1 MPRKPKKDHLTA
13 IAIIAI
19 MLLLLVNA
27 YMMYN
32 KYNQDKIIQQ
42 QQDELEEVT
51 QLKNDLDEEYFEAL
65 SELDDLKSD
74 NEELNTTIEEQKKK
88 IRDQKEN
95 IDRLI
100 IDRSQLQEAK
110 DELENLKEN
119 IDGYLA
125 EMEQLYREKAE
136 LNELNQDLS
145 ARNESLEDRVSR
157 ERKEKMRLQEQKDTL
172 LSSTIQLQKNQ
183 QRLAD
188 KVDLASVIR
197 VENIEA
203 EGFKVSRSGK
213 YRSRRKADN
222 IDILQICFETTF
234 NRVAPK
240 GTETF
245 FIRIIN
251 PVGETMAVDALGSGI
266 FKMEDGNEVRYTQSI
281 EINYQGEPNRFC
293 MEWKPNAA
301 FKSGLYEIELYNKG
315 HRTGKTTM
323 ELK

>member
-1 MPRKPKKDHLTA
+1 MPRKPKRDQLTA

-32 KYNQDKIIQQ
+32 KYNQDKIIQKQ
-42 QQDELEEVT
+42 QEELEEVT

-74 NEELNTTIEEQKKK
+74 NEELNTIIEEQKKK
-88 IRDQKEN
+88 IREQKEN

-110 DELENLKEN
+110 NELENLKDN

-125 EMEQLYREKAE
+125 EMEQLYQEKAE
-136 LNELNQDLS
+136 LNELNQSLS

-157 ERKEKMRLQEQKDTL
+157 EREEKMRLEEQKDTL
-172 LSSTIQLQKNQ
+172 LSSTIQLQKQ
-183 QRLAD
+183 QQQLAE

-197 VENIEA
+197 VENIDA

-222 IDILQICFETTF
+222 IDILKICFETTF
-234 NRVAPK
+234 NRVAAK
-240 GTETF
+240 GEETF

-251 PVGETMAVDALGSGI
+251 PLGETMAVDALGSGI
-266 FKMEDGNEVRYTQSI
+266 FTMEDGNEVRYTQSI
-281 EINYQGEPNRFC
+281 EIDYQGEPNRYC

-323 ELK
+323 EMK

>member
-1 MPRKPKKDHLTA
+1 MPRKPKRDQLTA

-32 KYNQDKIIQQ
+32 KYNQDKIIQKQ
-42 QQDELEEVT
+42 QEELEEVT

-74 NEELNTTIEEQKKK
+74 NEELNTIIEEQKKK
-88 IRDQKEN
+88 IREQKEN

-110 DELENLKEN
+110 NELENLKDN

-125 EMEQLYREKAE
+125 EMEQLYQEKAE
-136 LNELNQDLS
+136 LNELNQSLS

-157 ERKEKMRLQEQKDTL
+157 EREEKMRLKEQKDTL
-172 LSSTIQLQKNQ
+172 LSSTIQLQKQ
-183 QRLAD
+183 QQQLAE

-197 VENIEA
+197 VENIDA

-222 IDILQICFETTF
+222 IDILKICFETTF
-234 NRVAPK
+234 NRVAAK
-240 GTETF
+240 GEETF

-251 PVGETMAVDALGSGI
+251 PLGETMAVDALGSGV
-266 FKMEDGNEVRYTQSI
+266 FTMEDGNEVRYTQSI
-281 EINYQGEPNRFC
+281 EIDYQGEPNRYC

-323 ELK
+323 EMK

>member
-1 MPRKPKKDHLTA
+1 MPRKPKRDQLTA

-32 KYNQDKIIQQ
+32 KYNQDKIIQKQ
-42 QQDELEEVT
+42 QEELEEVT

-74 NEELNTTIEEQKKK
+74 NEELNTIIEEQKKK
-88 IRDQKEN
+88 IREQKEN

-110 DELENLKEN
+110 NELENLKDN

-125 EMEQLYREKAE
+125 EMEQLYQEKAE
-136 LNELNQDLS
+136 LNELNQSLS

-157 ERKEKMRLQEQKDTL
+157 EREEKLRLKEQKDTL
-172 LSSTIQLQKNQ
+172 LSSTIQLQKQ
-183 QRLAD
+183 QQQLAE

-197 VENIEA
+197 VENIDA

-222 IDILQICFETTF
+222 IDILKICFETTF
-234 NRVAPK
+234 NRVAAK
-240 GTETF
+240 GEETF

-251 PVGETMAVDALGSGI
+251 PLGETMAVDALGSGI
-266 FKMEDGNEVRYTQSI
+266 FTMEDGNEVRYTQSI
-281 EINYQGEPNRFC
+281 EIDYQGEPNRYC

-323 ELK
+323 EMK

>member
-42 QQDELEEVT
+42 QQAELEEVT

-172 LSSTIQLQKNQ
+172 LSSTIQLQKKQ

-281 EINYQGEPNRFC
+281 EIDYQGEPNRFC

>member
-100 IDRSQLQEAK
+100 IDRSQFQKAK
-110 DELENLKEN
+110 NELEKLKEN

-125 EMEQLYREKAE
+125 EMEQLYQEKAE
-136 LNELNQDLS
+136 LNELNQNLS
-145 ARNESLEDRVSR
+145 ARNESLEDRVNR
-157 ERKEKMRLQEQKDTL
+157 ERQEKMRLQEQKDTL
-172 LSSTIQLQKNQ
+172 LSSTIQLQKKQ

-240 GTETF
+240 GSETF

-281 EINYQGEPNRFC
+281 EVDYQGEPNRFC

-323 ELK
+323 EMK

>member
-1 MPRKPKKDHLTA
+1 MPRKPKRDQLTA

-32 KYNQDKIIQQ
+32 KYNQDKIIQKQ
-42 QQDELEEVT
+42 QEELEEVT

-74 NEELNTTIEEQKKK
+74 NEELNTIIEEQKKK
-88 IRDQKEN
+88 IREQKEN

-110 DELENLKEN
+110 NELENLKDN

-125 EMEQLYREKAE
+125 EMEQLYQEKAE
-136 LNELNQDLS
+136 LNELNQSLS

-157 ERKEKMRLQEQKDTL
+157 EREEKMRLKEQKDTL
-172 LSSTIQLQKNQ
+172 LSSTIQLQKQ
-183 QRLAD
+183 QQQLAE

-197 VENIEA
+197 VENIDA

-222 IDILQICFETTF
+222 IDILKICFETTF
-234 NRVAPK
+234 NRVAAK
-240 GTETF
+240 GEERF

-251 PVGETMAVDALGSGI
+251 PLGETMAVDALGSGV
-266 FKMEDGNEVRYTQSI
+266 FTMEDGNEVRYTQSI
-281 EINYQGEPNRFC
+281 EIDYQGEPNRYC

-323 ELK
+323 EMK

>member
-1 MPRKPKKDHLTA
+1 MPRKPKRDQLTA

-32 KYNQDKIIQQ
+32 KYNQDKIIQKQ
-42 QQDELEEVT
+42 QEELEEVT

-74 NEELNTTIEEQKKK
+74 NEELNTIIEEQKKK
-88 IRDQKEN
+88 IREQKEN

-110 DELENLKEN
+110 NELENLKDN

-125 EMEQLYREKAE
+125 EMEQLYQEKAE
-136 LNELNQDLS
+136 LNELNQSLS

-157 ERKEKMRLQEQKDTL
+157 EREEKMRLKEQKDTL
-172 LSSTIQLQKNQ
+172 LSSTIQLQKQ
-183 QRLAD
+183 QQHLAE

-197 VENIEA
+197 VENIQA

-222 IDILQICFETTF
+222 IDILKICFETTF
-234 NRVAPK
+234 NRVAAK
-240 GTETF
+240 GEETF

-251 PVGETMAVDALGSGI
+251 PLGETMAVDALGSGI
-266 FKMEDGNEVRYTQSI
+266 FTMEDGNEVRYTQSI
-281 EINYQGEPNRFC
+281 EIDYQGEPNRYC

-323 ELK
+323 EMK

>member
-1 MPRKPKKDHLTA
+1 MSRKPRRDQLTA
-13 IAIIAI
+13 VAIIAI
-19 MLLLLVNA
+19 MLLLVVNA

-32 KYNQDKIIQQ
+32 KYNQDKIILKQQ
-42 QQDELEEVT
+42 NELEEVT

-74 NEELNTTIEEQKKK
+74 NEELNGIIEEQKKK
-88 IRDQKEN
+88 IRLQKEN

-100 IDRSQLQEAK
+100 IDRNQLQEARVELDSLK
-110 DELENLKEN
+110 DN

-125 EMEQLYREKAE
+125 EMEQLYKEKAE
-136 LNELNQDLS
+136 LNELNQSLS

-157 ERKEKMRLQEQKDTL
+157 EQREKERLREEKDTL
-172 LSSTIQLQKNQ
+172 LSSTIQLQKRQ
-183 QRLAD
+183 KRLAE

-197 VENIEA
+197 VENITA

-234 NRVAPK
+234 NRVASK
-240 GTETF
+240 GDETF

-251 PVGETMAVDALGSGI
+251 PLGETMALDALGSGV
-266 FKMEDGNEVRYTQSI
+266 FTMEDGREIRYTQKV
-281 EINYQGEPNRFC
+281 EVNYQGEPDRYC
-293 MEWKPNAA
+293 MEWKPTAA

-323 ELK
+323 EMK

>member
-1 MPRKPKKDHLTA
+1 MPRKPKRDQLTA

-32 KYNQDKIIQQ
+32 KYNQDKIIQKQ
-42 QQDELEEVT
+42 QEELEEVT

-74 NEELNTTIEEQKKK
+74 NEELNTIIEEQKKK
-88 IRDQKEN
+88 IREQKEN

-110 DELENLKEN
+110 NELENLKDN

-125 EMEQLYREKAE
+125 EMEQLYQEKAE
-136 LNELNQDLS
+136 LNELNQSLS

-157 ERKEKMRLQEQKDTL
+157 EREEKMRLKEQKDTL
-172 LSSTIQLQKNQ
+172 LSSTIQLQKQ
-183 QRLAD
+183 QQQLAE

-197 VENIEA
+197 VENIDA

-222 IDILQICFETTF
+222 IDILKICFETTF
-234 NRVAPK
+234 NRVAAK
-240 GTETF
+240 GEETF

-251 PVGETMAVDALGSGI
+251 PLGETMAVDALGSGI
-266 FKMEDGNEVRYTQSI
+266 FTMEDGNEVRYTQSI
-281 EINYQGEPNRFC
+281 EIDYQGEPNRYC

-323 ELK
+323 EMK

>member
-1 MPRKPKKDHLTA
+1 MPRKPKRDQLTA

-32 KYNQDKIIQQ
+32 KYNQDKIIQKQ
-42 QQDELEEVT
+42 QEELEEVT

-74 NEELNTTIEEQKKK
+74 NEELNTIIEEQKKK
-88 IRDQKEN
+88 IREQKEN

-110 DELENLKEN
+110 NELENLKDN

-125 EMEQLYREKAE
+125 EMEQLYQEKAE
-136 LNELNQDLS
+136 LNELNQSLS

-157 ERKEKMRLQEQKDTL
+157 EREEKMRLKEQKDTL
-172 LSSTIQLQKNQ
+172 LSSTIQLQKQ
-183 QRLAD
+183 QQHLAE

-222 IDILQICFETTF
+222 IDILKICFETTF
-234 NRVAPK
+234 NRVAAK
-240 GTETF
+240 GEETF

-251 PVGETMAVDALGSGI
+251 PLGETMAVDALGSGI
-266 FKMEDGNEVRYTQSI
+266 FTMEDGNEVRYTQSI
-281 EINYQGEPNRFC
+281 EIDYQGEPNRYC

-323 ELK
+323 EMK

>member
-1 MPRKPKKDHLTA
+1 MPRKPKRDQLTA

-32 KYNQDKIIQQ
+32 KYNQDKIIQKQ
-42 QQDELEEVT
+42 QEELEEVT

-74 NEELNTTIEEQKKK
+74 NEELNTIIEEQKKK
-88 IRDQKEN
+88 IREQKEN

-110 DELENLKEN
+110 NELENLKDN

-125 EMEQLYREKAE
+125 EMEQLYQEKAE
-136 LNELNQDLS
+136 LNELNQSLS

-157 ERKEKMRLQEQKDTL
+157 EREEKMRLKEQKDTL
-172 LSSTIQLQKNQ
+172 LSSTIQLQKQ
-183 QRLAD
+183 QQQLAE

-197 VENIEA
+197 VENIDA

-222 IDILQICFETTF
+222 IDILKICFETTF
-234 NRVAPK
+234 NRVAAK
-240 GTETF
+240 GEETF

-251 PVGETMAVDALGSGI
+251 PLGETMAADALGSGI
-266 FKMEDGNEVRYTQSI
+266 FTMEDGNEVRYTQSI
-281 EINYQGEPNRFC
+281 EIDYQGEPNRYC

-323 ELK
+323 EMK